1 LSYQTNTDDE
11 FQIFKL
17 EYRFPAFG
25 DRVVF
30 TFRPVNFSL
39 NSVLTANS
47 PYFDAGRGS
56 ISRFTDSSPIF
67 KIGRLDSGLG
77 FDWLITD
84 KVRLQVAY
92 GTRDSENP
100 GKGPTGQGGITD
112 AGHSAVGV
120 QFLTVPFDNVLT
132 GVTYINAY
140 SEDGYL
146 DTFTGSLNAD
156 TSGGLSIPAN
166 INAVGGTVQWRVWEK
181 ITLGA
186 WGGWVFTNYINSD
199 AHATSNTYLFSV
211 GMSDPFGRQGD
222 LFAVLFGKPLKL
234 VDGDNG
240 IEEDEDTSYHI
251 ETFYRYKV
259 NDYITITPGF
269 FVVTNPEH
277 NEDNETIVIGV
288 LRTTF
293 RF

>member
-1 LSYQTNTDDE
+1 
-11 FQIFKL
+11 
-17 EYRFPAFG
+17 
-25 DRVVF
+25 
-30 TFRPVNFSL
+30 
-39 NSVLTANS
+39 
-47 PYFDAGRGS
+47 
-56 ISRFTDSSPIF
+56 
-67 KIGRLDSGLG
+67 
-77 FDWLITD
+77 
-84 KVRLQVAY
+84 
-92 GTRDSENP
+92 
-100 GKGPTGQGGITD
+100 
-112 AGHSAVGV
+112 
-120 QFLTVPFDNVLT
+120 
-132 GVTYINAY
+132 
-140 SEDGYL
+140 
-146 DTFTGSLNAD
+146 
-156 TSGGLSIPAN
+156 
-166 INAVGGTVQWRVWEK
+166 
-181 ITLGA
+181 
-186 WGGWVFTNYINSD
+186 
-199 AHATSNTYLFSV
+199 TSNTYLFSV